1 MAITN
6 LRRADLEDL
15 PSEEGFSNLSASNLE
30 LIDSDRRAVEPM
42 FNEYPFE
49 QEKIV
54 ADLIYSEPS
63 TYTSGRE
70 ISLDLQYRTGSRL
83 LVLEVQ
89 TDLSLNSVFSEL
101 TQNAGTSDQ
110 IYHSLHA
117 PEDQLWSFI
126 KEADRTLEIRV
137 LDEGREV
144 PYREVEESLVDEVV
158 GEYAIEYAQVGFVI
172 EEEDSNVSHD
182 IVVTYDSGRLQIETD
197 WEDGPEYI
205 LQVFEAEVLADQ

>member
-6 LRRADLEDL
+6 LRRADLEEL
-15 PSEEGFSNLSASNLE
+15 PSEEGLSNLSASNLE
-30 LIDSDRRAVEPM
+30 LVSSERKPVEPM
-42 FNEYPFE
+42 FDEYPFE

-54 ADLIYSEPS
+54 ADLVYSEPS
-63 TYTSGRE
+63 EFTSGRE
-70 ISLDLQYRTGSRL
+70 INLDLQYRTGSRL

-89 TDLSLNSVFSEL
+89 TDFSLSSVFNEL
-101 TQNAGTSDQ
+101 TQNAGTSDR

-117 PEDQLWSFI
+117 PEDRLWSFI
-126 KEADRTLEIRV
+126 KEAERTLEIRV

-144 PYREVEESLVDEVV
+144 PYREVEETPVEEVI
-158 GEYAIEYAQVGFVI
+158 GSYAIEYAQVGFVI
-172 EEEDSNVSHD
+172 EEKESGTAHD